1 MGLHCKAHFRDLRDF
16 GMSRILQKSETVI
29 AAARQVSAIARSVS
43 SYHANGTEFGRDLC
57 LETPNF
63 RTMSAT
69 SVEFRAIVYDL
80 GAVLQERPF
89 NIYMPSS
96 LRSFRRRPFLAPCP
110 PPPSS
115 PIPADRASARLP
127 KAEPP
132 QRTMPRKPT
141 FGCMGALRDQSATNL
156 GFSGLGPGRRLA
168 SSAQCAEASP
178 VAMGQ
183 NWTAGHAPQPRGHA
197 AATLGDEHHTSVA
210 AEVPSRILPIRSP
223 DLPSRPTPC
232 RQDGLP

>member
-1 MGLHCKAHFRDLRDF
+1 MLTG
-16 GMSRILQKSETVI
+16 
-29 AAARQVSAIARSVS
+29 
-43 SYHANGTEFGRDLC
+43 
-57 LETPNF
+57 PN
-63 RTMSAT
+63 
-69 SVEFRAIVYDL
+69 SVEIYAWRPPIS
-80 GAVLQERPF
+80 ERCLPRVWSF
-89 NIYMPSS
+89 GQLSTTS
-96 LRSFRRRPFLAPCP
+96 ERSCRRGLSTYICLPPCALSEDVHSWLLA

>member
-1 MGLHCKAHFRDLRDF
+1 MPGDPQFQNDVCHECGVSGNCLRP
-16 GMSRILQKSETVI
+16 
-29 AAARQVSAIARSVS
+29 RSGPAGEAFQHI
-43 SYHANGTEFGRDLC
+43 YAFL
-57 LETPNF
+57 LALFPK
-63 RTMSAT
+63 T
-69 SVEFRAIVYDL
+69 SIP
-80 GAVLQERPF
+80 G
-89 NIYMPSS
+89 S
-96 LRSFRRRPFLAPCP
+96 LP